1 MARRRTVYFAFR
13 LAYSSKRLLVICDWR
28 FPTVNWKA
36 ENPILMLLALLFT
49 TLSSAQIQPI
59 QATID
64 ASKTGAPISKY
75 IYGEFLEHIGG
86 IVNNNIWAEMLDDRK
101 FYFPI
106 NSHPPAEPSGPTW
119 RRTALRH
126 WMPIGADEFVTM
138 DKDRPYV
145 GDNSPLV
152 TLSSSETHG
161 IQQAGLAVRKGKS
174 YTGRVVLAGT
184 PGTTVKVS
192 LIWGNAATDRRTVVI
207 NKVGPEYRK
216 FPLTFR
222 VQGDSDDA
230 RFEIVGSGT
239 GAFHVGAVSLMP
251 ADNVQGFRAEVIA
264 ALAPVGPQVVET
276 LQLCFRTRVA
286 RCDRR
291 SRQAS
296 ADHGSGLARGSAER
310 RRDR

>member
-13 LAYSSKRLLVICDWR
+13 LAYSSKRLLVVCDWR

-75 IYGEFLEHIGG
+75 IYGQFLEHIGG

-138 DKDRPYV
+138 DTDRPYV
-145 GDNSPLV
+145 GEHTPMVN
-152 TLSSSETHG
+152 LSSSEAHG

-174 YTGRVVLAGT
+174 YAGRVVLAGT
-184 PGTTVKVS
+184 PGTTVQVS
-192 LIWGNAATDRRTVVI
+192 LIWGNAATDRQTVVI

-239 GAFHVGAVSLMP
+239 GAFLVNAGRQRPRLSRGSHRRAEATAFRRVSL
-251 ADNVQGFRAEVIA
+251 AWG
-264 ALAPVGPQVVET
+264 
-276 LQLCFRTRVA
+276 QLCFRTRVA

>member
-1 MARRRTVYFAFR
+1 
-13 LAYSSKRLLVICDWR
+13 
-28 FPTVNWKA
+28 
-36 ENPILMLLALLFT
+36 MLLALLFT

-86 IVNNNIWAEMLDDRK
+86 IVKNNIWAEMLDDRK

-119 RRTALRH
+119 RRTAVAPLD
-126 WMPIGADEFVTM
+126 ADRRGRIRDDGQGSSLCRRQLAAGDAEFQ
-138 DKDRPYV
+138 RNARNPASRA
-145 GDNSPLV
+145 GRAQRQII
-152 TLSSSETHG
+152 HG
-161 IQQAGLAVRKGKS
+161 TRCS
-174 YTGRVVLAGT
+174 RRNTW
-184 PGTTVKVS
+184 TTVKVS

-251 ADNVQGFRAEVIA
+251 PTTSKAF
-264 ALAPVGPQVVET
+264 
-276 LQLCFRTRVA
+276 A
-286 RCDRR
+286 RKSSPR
-291 SRQAS
+291 
-296 ADHGSGLARGSAER
+296 
-310 RRDR
+310 

>member
-1 MARRRTVYFAFR
+1 MQSA
-13 LAYSSKRLLVICDWR
+13 KRMSVLKMPAL
-28 FPTVNWKA
+28 
-36 ENPILMLLALLFT
+36 LLAVLF
-49 TLSSAQIQPI
+49 LSVVSVAQNPLVNV
-59 QATID
+59 AID

-192 LIWGNAATDRRTVVI
+192 LSGAMPRLIAGRLS
-207 NKVGPEYRK
+207 
-216 FPLTFR
+216 LTK
-222 VQGDSDDA
+222 
-230 RFEIVGSGT
+230 SGR
-239 GAFHVGAVSLMP
+239 
-251 ADNVQGFRAEVIA
+251 NIA
-264 ALAPVGPQVVET
+264 S
-276 LQLCFRTRVA
+276 
-286 RCDRR
+286 
-291 SRQAS
+291 SR
-296 ADHGSGLARGSAER
+296 
-310 RRDR
+310 